1 MKKLILIVVLAGA
14 AIAGLVFAYKEM
26 SKERA
31 AEAEG
36 EQAVTA
42 PSFAKRAADGSLVI
56 ALDAE
61 TQKRLDLK
69 IASPAVTRLNR
80 EVEGY
85 GRVLDPAPLAAVV
98 AEIATARV
106 TLEASTKEL
115 ERLKRLAQDQNAST
129 RAVESAEAAVIRDRI
144 AADAAQSKLVSAWGK
159 ELAGQPDLP
168 AFVTSLAALDVALVR
183 VELPVGEVLKEMPLG
198 ARLATAD
205 ANADPIDAESVGL
218 AAATDPTSQGQGFLF
233 RVKNNRA
240 RLTPGMAVAGFLKLG
255 GEPSSGVLVP
265 RSAVVRWAAKA
276 WVFVQTGNNTFT
288 RREISLAR
296 PTASGWFV
304 ATGLSAAD
312 RLVVEG
318 AQALLSEEQ
327 KSQIQLVE

>member
-1 MKKLILIVVLAGA
+1 MKKVILIVVIAAA

-36 EQAVTA
+36 EKAVTA
-42 PSFAKRAADGSLVI
+42 PSFAQRAADGSLVLK
-56 ALDAE
+56 LDAE

-69 IASPAVTRLNR
+69 SASAAVTRLHR

-98 AEIATARV
+98 TEMATARV
-106 TLEASTKEL
+106 ALESSTKEL
-115 ERLKRLAQDQNAST
+115 ERLKRLVQDQNTST
-129 RAVESAEAAVIRDRI
+129 RAVESAEAAVTRDRI
-144 AADAAQSKLVSAWGK
+144 AVDAAQLKLVSAWGK
-159 ELAGQPDLP
+159 DLAAQADLP
-168 AFVTSLAALDVALVR
+168 ALVAALATLETALVR
-183 VELPVGEVLKEMPLG
+183 VELPVGEMLQEMPQG
-198 ARLATAD
+198 ARLATAA
-205 ANADPIDAESVGL
+205 ANADPIEAEFIGL
-218 AAATDPTSQGQGFLF
+218 AAATDPTSQGQAFLF
-233 RVKNNRA
+233 RVKDNRA
-240 RLTPGMAVAGFLKLG
+240 RLTPGLAVVGFLELA
-255 GEPSSGVLVP
+255 GEPASGVVVP

-276 WVFVQTGNNTFT
+276 WVFVQTGPDTFV

-296 PTASGWFV
+296 PTATGWFV
-304 ATGLSAAD
+304 TTGVSATD

>member
-1 MKKLILIVVLAGA
+1 VKKVILIVVIAAA
-14 AIAGLVFAYKEM
+14 AIAGLVFAYREM

-36 EQAVTA
+36 EKAVTA
-42 PSFAKRAADGSLVI
+42 PSFVKRAADGSLVLT
-56 ALDAE
+56 LDAE

-69 IASPAVTRLNR
+69 IASAAATRLDR
-80 EVEGY
+80 EAEAY
-85 GRVLDPAPLAAVV
+85 GRVLDPAPLAAVA
-98 AEIATARV
+98 AEMATARV
-106 TLEASTKEL
+106 GLESSTKEL

-129 RAVESAEAAVIRDRI
+129 RAVESAEAAVVRDRI
-144 AADAAQSKLVSAWGK
+144 SADAAHLKLVSAWGK
-159 ELAGQPDLP
+159 DLAAQPDLP
-168 AFVTSLAALDVALVR
+168 AFVTSLAALDAALVR
-183 VELPVGEVLKEMPLG
+183 VELPVGEVLKEGPLG

-205 ANADPIDAESVGL
+205 ADADPIDAEFVGL
-218 AAATDPTSQGQGFLF
+218 ATATDPTSQGQAFLF
-233 RVKNNRA
+233 RVENNRA
-240 RLTPGMAVAGFLKLG
+240 RLTPGMAVVGFLKLR

-276 WVFVQTGNNTFT
+276 WVFVQTGNDTFV

-296 PTASGWFV
+296 PTATGWFV
-304 ATGLSAAD
+304 ATGVSAAD

-318 AQALLSEEQ
+318 AQTLLSEEQ

>member
-1 MKKLILIVVLAGA
+1 VKKVILIVVLAA
-14 AIAGLVFAYKEM
+14 AAVAGLVFAYREM

-36 EQAVTA
+36 EKPVTA
-42 PSFAKRAADGSLVI
+42 PSFAKRAADGSLVLT
-56 ALDAE
+56 LDAE

-69 IASPAVTRLNR
+69 IGAAVATRLDR
-80 EVEGY
+80 EAEGY
-85 GRVLDPAPLAAVV
+85 GRVLDPAPLASV
-98 AEIATARV
+98 AAEMATARV
-106 TLEASTKEL
+106 ALESSAKEL

-129 RAVESAEAAVIRDRI
+129 RAVETAEAAAIRDKI
-144 AADAAQSKLVSAWGK
+144 SADAAHLKLVSAWGK
-159 ELAGQPDLP
+159 DLAAQPDLP
-168 AFVTSLAALDVALVR
+168 AFVTSLAALDAALVR

-205 ANADPIDAESVGL
+205 ADADPIDAEFVGL
-218 AAATDPTSQGQGFLF
+218 AAATDPTSQGQAFLF

-240 RLTPGMAVAGFLKLG
+240 RLTPGMAVVGFLKLR

-276 WVFVQTGNNTFT
+276 WVFVQTGADTFV

-296 PTASGWFV
+296 PTATGWFV
-304 ATGLSAAD
+304 TTGVSATD

-327 KSQIQLVE
+327 KSQIQPVE